1 MKMGSNDGDTD
12 EGLNDE
18 KPFSPLYPVFNF
30 APTAPSSAPQQSMQ
44 QHQQPPPSYGFS
56 SPPQYEYQEK
66 RGF

>member
-12 EGLNDE
+12 EGLTDE

-30 APTAPSSAPQQSMQ
+30 APSAPAPLYPQSQSM
-44 QHQQPPPSYGFS
+44 QQPPPSYGFS
-56 SPPQYEYQEK
+56 SLPQYEHQEK